1 MFSLQEKPEYLEK
14 SRPEKGPTVTH
25 KGQQPPS
32 RAPLGEETPLW
43 DPLAF
48 VENVGTC

>member
-1 MFSLQEKPEYLEK
+1 MFGLQESPEYLEK
-14 SRPEKGPTVTH
+14 THPEKGPAVTH

-32 RAPLGEETPLW
+32 RAPPCEETPLR
-43 DPLAF
+43 DPLAL